1 VARHA
6 QTVDTSMTKAIAARV
21 RIGLEGQE
29 DRKRDFF
36 RRLKDNL
43 ATDDPDQENRMVDE
57 FRTLILGR

>member
-1 VARHA
+1 
-6 QTVDTSMTKAIAARV
+6 MTKAIAARV